1 MEKHYESDEIE
12 IDLKELFFELVGEWQ
27 KIAISTVLAAVIFF
41 VVSAFII
48 TPQYQSTSK
57 LYLLKSEGISS
68 LTDLQ
73 LGTNLANDYME
84 VVDGRP
90 ILDQVITNLGL
101 DMSYGELKGILTFT
115 NPASSRIIEI
125 TATHPDPKVA
135 KAIVDE
141 VADVAKQF
149 IKEKMKQDE
158 PSVLQYGYV
167 ATSQVSPNV
176 MTNTVLGGLVG
187 AFLAIAVVVITYLM
201 NDTIMTP
208 DDMEKKVG
216 IQVLASLPFDEE
228 EDDGAPSRGAKKT
241 SLLDKVGIAGMA
253 ANASAKTQRSATTA
267 SRPSNAQ
274 RPASGTRPSNGQR
287 PAGTRPASSQRPSN
301 NRPDNHKTNS
311 AQ

>member
-12 IDLKELFFELVGEWQ
+12 IDLKELFFELVAEWQ

-57 LYLLKSEGISS
+57 LYLMKSEGISS

-90 ILDQVITNLGL
+90 ILDAVIENLGL
-101 DMSYGELKGILTFT
+101 KMTYAELKEIITFK
-115 NPASSRIIEI
+115 NPSSSRIIEI
-125 TATHPDPKVA
+125 TVTHPNAETA
-135 KAIVDE
+135 KAIADE
-141 VADVAKQF
+141 VADVAKKF
-149 IKEKMKQDE
+149 IKDKMKQDE

-176 MTNTVLGGLVG
+176 MTNTILGGLVG

-201 NDTIMTP
+201 NDTIVTP

-216 IQVLASLPFDEE
+216 LQVLASLPFDEE
-228 EDDGAPSRGAKKT
+228 EDDGASSRSSKKT
-241 SLLDKVGIAGMA
+241 SLLSKTGFSAGQQVLT
-253 ANASAKTQRSATTA
+253 KTPHAVTTA
-267 SRPSNAQ
+267 SKSNGTQ
-274 RPASGTRPSNGQR
+274 RPATNGTRPANTQR
-287 PAGTRPASSQRPSN
+287 PAGARPTNGQRPSN
-301 NRPDNHKTNS
+301 NRPSNQKPHG